1 VLNVLCSLSLAVA
14 LALGLN
20 ELARRHVTTGL
31 VLLVCV
37 VLLRWLASAV
47 ANEWGD
53 RAARTVRDRWR
64 SQMVTHLRRP
74 RVEGQRS
81 RGDITVAIEHAAD
94 GPSLAM
100 LATSAR
106 ISVVGLAVVFWSVGW
121 LSTVITLGLMGLAVP
136 LYQRAGTRSEK
147 LAVEYRQRR
156 ALLEARQL
164 ELLHHS
170 PELRAL
176 GAIDYGANEIAA
188 ISTSENT
195 IALRAIRVA
204 LESSL
209 VTEFLSGVS
218 VGLVAMVVGFSLLDG
233 RLSLVRALI
242 AVFVTS
248 DIFVHIRR
256 FGSEFH
262 RREDATKSLELLTV
276 VPERGPFVNVARTQL
291 LHVADLV
298 TTASATPVT
307 FDVSRGDRVL
317 VSGPSGSGKTTLL
330 QTLVG
335 WRLAIEGTSDL
346 AALHIGYVSVEST
359 LMSGS
364 IRDNVALG
372 RNVTRDNVRSLL
384 DQLGLRGDRFS
395 DIDTL
400 LLADGRGLSSG
411 ERVRLVLARS
421 LIGSIDILILDD
433 VAGVMDEMT
442 RTAVKNFLMA
452 RNDIAVIEATVDSP
466 LISAATTRIELD
478 A

>member
-1 VLNVLCSLSLAVA
+1 
-14 LALGLN
+14 
-20 ELARRHVTTGL
+20 
-31 VLLVCV
+31 
-37 VLLRWLASAV
+37 
-47 ANEWGD
+47 
-53 RAARTVRDRWR
+53 
-64 SQMVTHLRRP
+64 
-74 RVEGQRS
+74 
-81 RGDITVAIEHAAD
+81 
-94 GPSLAM
+94 
-100 LATSAR
+100 
-106 ISVVGLAVVFWSVGW
+106 
-121 LSTVITLGLMGLAVP
+121 MGLAVP

-233 RLSLVRALI
+233 RLSLVRALV